1 MTRLFS
7 LMASLLLALLAA
19 APALAQEMPFGDG
32 ERLEYT
38 VHYKYGFSADLAS
51 VTSVGTVVGGD
62 YHATLD
68 LKTFRLWDS
77 FFKIRDRYET
87 TFRMSK
93 GAYPRTAMRNVSE
106 GGYWAK
112 CNYTWGSNPKSVRC
126 VLDKK
131 DKPHR
136 DTILS
141 DGHEIRDVV
150 NVLYYCRTA
159 DFAKLEAG
167 ETLHT
172 TLAMDRTLYHV
183 VLRFAGRETKK
194 VSGTTWNT
202 IKVAISLQAGGA
214 DVNES
219 NTAVSVG
226 GSGEKVFFWV
236 SDDDNRVPVFF
247 SAGLKVGAVQG
258 RLTSWSG
265 LKYTENN
272 KEE

>member
-1 MTRLFS
+1 MTKIYTIL
-7 LMASLLLALLAA
+7 ASVLLAFLTA
-19 APALAQEMPFGDG
+19 APAPAQELPFTDG
-32 ERLEYT
+32 ETLQYT

-51 VTSVGTVVGGD
+51 VTTTGSVVGND
-62 YHATLD
+62 YHVTLD
-68 LKTFRLWDS
+68 LRTFRLWDS

-93 GAYPRTAMRNVSE
+93 GVYPRTASRNVSE

-112 CNYTWGSNPKSVRC
+112 CDFTWGADPKSVRC

-136 DTILS
+136 DTVLT

-150 NVLYYCRTA
+150 NVIYYCRAA

-167 ETLHT
+167 EAVHT

-183 VLRFAGRETKK
+183 QLRFAGRERKK
-194 VSGTTWNT
+194 VGSTWWNT
-202 IKVAISLQAGGA
+202 IKVGISLKAGGA

-219 NTAVSVG
+219 NTVVSVG
-226 GSGEKVFFWV
+226 DGGEKVFFWV

-258 RLTSWSG
+258 RLASWSG
-265 LKYTENN
+265 LKYPETS
-272 KEE
+272 KE